1 MEAALR
7 FRAMGT
13 DVHLVVVDGDADLL
27 ERARARIED
36 LELRWSRF
44 LPDTELDRLNRAAGT
59 GTPTALSAVTFDLIA
74 SAIDAWR
81 DTDGLFDPTVLPALV
96 AAGYDRSFDQG
107 PGPMSETPT
116 TPHVDC
122 DDIVVDH
129 DALTV
134 ALPPACAL
142 DLGGIGKGRAAD
154 LVAED
159 LIDAGSAAG
168 GCVNLGGDLRVFGDA
183 PDGAP
188 GWAVGIEE
196 PEDNGAVMLVVGL
209 ADGALATSSTTR
221 RRWRTEAGDQ
231 RHHLIDP
238 RTREPAVTT
247 LHSVSVI
254 AGSAMTAEVHA
265 KASLI
270 AGKPTDDALPMLFVH
285 DDGSR
290 QTFHDFEA
298 YVW

>member
-1 MEAALR
+1 
-7 FRAMGT
+7 
-13 DVHLVVVDGDADLL
+13 
-27 ERARARIED
+27 
-36 LELRWSRF
+36 
-44 LPDTELDRLNRAAGT
+44 
-59 GTPTALSAVTFDLIA
+59 
-74 SAIDAWR
+74 
-81 DTDGLFDPTVLPALV
+81 V

-107 PGPMSETPT
+107 PGPSSGAPA
-116 TPHVDC
+116 TPHVTC

-129 DALTV
+129 DSLTV
-134 ALPPACAL
+134 TLPGECAL

-154 LVAED
+154 LVADE
-159 LIDAGSAAG
+159 LIQTGKTCG
-168 GCVNLGGDLRVFGDA
+168 GCVNLGGDMRVFGDA
-183 PDGAP
+183 PDGAS

-196 PEDNGAVMLVVGL
+196 PEDKEVVMLVVGL
-209 ADGALATSSTTR
+209 ADGALATSSTTH
-221 RRWRTEAGDQ
+221 RRWRTEAGAE

-238 RTREPAVTT
+238 RTQGPAVTT

-290 QTFHDFEA
+290 HTFNDFEA

>member
-1 MEAALR
+1 MDSALR

-13 DVHLVVVDGDADLL
+13 DVHLVLVDGDPALL
-27 ERARARIED
+27 RRAQARIED

-59 GTPTALSAVTFDLIA
+59 GTPTALSAVTFDLVV

-81 DTDGLFDPTVLPALV
+81 DTDGLFDPTILLALV
-96 AAGYDRSFDQG
+96 AAGYDRSFDKG
-107 PGPMSETPT
+107 PGPTSEAPATRHPN
-116 TPHVDC
+116 C
-122 DDIVVDH
+122 DDIVIDH

-134 ALPPACAL
+134 MLPTACAL

-154 LVAED
+154 LVADE
-159 LIDAGSAAG
+159 LIDAGTTAG
-168 GCVNLGGDLRVFGDA
+168 GCINLGGDLRVFGDA

-196 PEDNGAVMLVVGL
+196 PEDDEDVMLVVGL

-238 RTREPAVTT
+238 RTRKPAVTT

-254 AGSAMTAEVHA
+254 AGSARTAEVQA

-270 AGKPTDDALPMLFVH
+270 AGKPAGDALPMLFVH

-290 QTFHDFEA
+290 EPFNDFEA